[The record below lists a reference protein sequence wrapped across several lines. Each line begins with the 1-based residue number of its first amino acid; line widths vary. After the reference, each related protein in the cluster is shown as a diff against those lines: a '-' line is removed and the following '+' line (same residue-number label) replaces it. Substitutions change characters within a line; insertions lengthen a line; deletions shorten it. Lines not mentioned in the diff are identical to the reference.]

1 MTPSDTDDTGTL
13 KARGYTESFFGD
25 SADSYFGKR
34 GEGEAGGT
42 KRRYYGKYRGT
53 VVENAD
59 PLSQCRLIVTVPD
72 VKMLSPSTWA
82 LPCVPFAGPLMGMY
96 VVPPP
101 IGAGIWVEF
110 EQGDPDKPIWVGCYW
125 DNQPVP
131 GEPGLLA
138 EVANFAPP
146 GSPFVTIE
154 VPGAGIGV
162 TAVPVQSP
170 TPGLPGSV
178 TLYAGPG
185 TSITLSE
192 AGISL
197 FSSTISITAT
207 EAISLVSPN
216 VGISAITSFNVNGPA
231 LTVK

>member
-1 MTPSDTDDTGTL
+1 MTQPDTDDSGTL
-13 KARGYTESFFGD
+13 GSRGYTESLFGD
-25 SADSYFGKR
+25 KNGA
-34 GEGEAGGT
+34 EAGGT
-42 KRRYYGKYRGT
+42 KRRYYGKYRAT
-53 VVENAD
+53 VAENAD
-59 PLSQCRLIVTVPD
+59 PLSQGRLSVIVPD

-82 LPCVPFAGPLMGMY
+82 LPCVPFTGPLMGMY

-125 DNQPVP
+125 DNQSVP

-154 VPGAGIGV
+154 VPAAGIGV
-162 TAVPVQSP
+162 TAVPVANP
-170 TPGLPGSV
+170 TPSPPGNV
-178 TLYAGPG
+178 TLYVSPG

-192 AGISL
+192 AAISL

-216 VGISAITSFNVNGPA
+216 VGITAVTSFNVNGPE
-231 LTVK
+231 LTVT